1 MSPTASMREEPVFNV
16 ILDWHV
22 IPRRRGG
29 WLVYDGGELIRDVEF
44 AREEDA
50 IAFAREKA
58 AQSNA
63 SEPDPGKHRKV
74 VISSR
79 DIFKTVVE
87 NGVER
92 FVDLPGEPPPRRG
105 SGSLKGYVWM
115 SPDFDDPLPEFEED
129 DE

>member
-1 MSPTASMREEPVFNV
+1 MSRTAGMREKPVFNV

-22 IPRRRGG
+22 IPTRRS

-58 AQSNA
+58 DESNA
-63 SEPDPGKHRKV
+63 SEPDPNKHRKV
-74 VISSR
+74 VISTR
-79 DIFKTVVE
+79 EMFKTVVE
-87 NGVER
+87 DGVER
-92 FVDLPGEPPPRRG
+92 FVTVPGEPPPRRG
-105 SGSLKGYVWM
+105 FGSMEGRVWM

>member
-1 MSPTASMREEPVFNV
+1 MPHTAVMDEKPVFNV

-22 IPRRRGG
+22 IPARRS
-29 WLVYDGGELIRDVEF
+29 WLVYDGGELIRDIEF
-44 AREEDA
+44 TREEDA

-58 AQSNA
+58 AESNA
-63 SEPDPGKHRKV
+63 SEPDPSKHRKV
-74 VISSR
+74 VISTR
-79 DIFKTVVE
+79 EMFKTVVE

-92 FVDLPGEPPPRRG
+92 FVTLPGEPPPRRG

>member
-1 MSPTASMREEPVFNV
+1 MSPTAGMREKPVFNV

-22 IPRRRGG
+22 IPTRRS
-29 WLVYDGGELIRDVEF
+29 WLVYDGGELIRDIEF

-74 VISSR
+74 VISTR
-79 DIFKTVVE
+79 EMFKTVVE
-87 NGVER
+87 DGVER
-92 FVDLPGEPPPRRG
+92 FVTLPGEPPPCRG
-105 SGSLKGYVWM
+105 FGSLEGRVWM

>member
-1 MSPTASMREEPVFNV
+1 MREKPVFNV

-22 IPRRRGG
+22 IPTRRS

-44 AREEDA
+44 TREEDA

-58 AQSNA
+58 AESNA
-63 SEPDPGKHRKV
+63 SEPDPSKHRKV
-74 VISSR
+74 VISTR
-79 DIFKTVVE
+79 EMFKTVVE

-92 FVDLPGEPPPRRG
+92 FVTLPGEPPPRRRFG
-105 SGSLKGYVWM
+105 SMRGMVWM